1 MAFVIQKILIS
12 VHLEDITMKLLKLV
26 LSYRYLI
33 VDFMLIRNVYGV
45 LMTISYLVS
54 FATQSDSAQNT
65 VISLVVLNVYKATI

>member
-12 VHLEDITMKLLKLV
+12 VHLEDITMKLWKLV